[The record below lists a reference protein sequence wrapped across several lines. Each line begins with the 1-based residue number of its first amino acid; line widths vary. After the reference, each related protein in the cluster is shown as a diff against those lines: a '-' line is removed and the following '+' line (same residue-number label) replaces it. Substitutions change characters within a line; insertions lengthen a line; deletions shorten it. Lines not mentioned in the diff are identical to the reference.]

1 MLSKY
6 LRRLFQSFP
15 LFRTIINVL
24 VVVVV
29 VSDVRELLAVH
40 SEIRFSRIRIVRL
53 LFSSLPFPFL
63 LAIVCRFFAPLTPLF
78 SHTHHRHF
86 MSVKID
92 LKCVFK

>member
-6 LRRLFQSFP
+6 LRRLFQAFP

-40 SEIRFSRIRIVRL
+40 SEIRFSHIRIARL
-53 LFSSLPFPFL
+53 LFSSLPFPFPFGYC
-63 LAIVCRFFAPLTPLF
+63 VPLF
-78 SHTHHRHF
+78 CTVDTVVLSHPPSPFYECENRF
-86 MSVKID
+86 EM
-92 LKCVFK
+92 CV